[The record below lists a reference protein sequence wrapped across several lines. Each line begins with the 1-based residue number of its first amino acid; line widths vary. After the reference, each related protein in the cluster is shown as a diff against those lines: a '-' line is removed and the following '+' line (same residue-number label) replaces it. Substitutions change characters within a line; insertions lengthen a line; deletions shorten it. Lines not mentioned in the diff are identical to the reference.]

1 MHDTSGE
8 KSAPPKVPLL
18 TPKFVVLSTWQPK
31 SKDRTRCF
39 PPRLPTHAGLR
50 FEKAIVWPQPLLSNA
65 LGLMRHFHNG
75 CALQTEGHRL
85 AAIKLYL
92 DFGFLPDPADF
103 DGLLVW
109 QAISRELRHP
119 QLSAFISFFS
129 SLQQ

>member
-1 MHDTSGE
+1 MGAAVGCAAAWHLPGDGE
-8 KSAPPKVPLL
+8 AGRWGLLHSMTL
-18 TPKFVVLSTWQPK
+18 TPTLHGS
-31 SKDRTRCF
+31 
-39 PPRLPTHAGLR
+39 GLA
-50 FEKAIVWPQPLLSNA
+50 KPLLSNA